1 MRVIDVHLHLD
12 IEDKNRKSVLFLN
25 KPEFTKE
32 KLLAEMK
39 EADVERAIFNTADSV
54 GDGIE
59 CPVYPT
65 PIRMYDALEYVKD
78 TSSLSLIQ
86 GINPNSIPKNALK
99 NTEEALR
106 NGKIVGF
113 KVLSGYSHFYP
124 QDKVYHKFY
133 ELAVKYDVPVM
144 FHTGEVYDPEG
155 IALAKY
161 AHPIH
166 IDEVA
171 VKFRKMKI
179 IMAHLGNPWMR
190 DAAMVLNKNP
200 NVYADLSGFFVDN
213 VPKDS
218 PALVSELQFVL
229 EYVSAPHKFLYGTD
243 WPLVGMKEY
252 FRFMKKVV
260 PSSFRK
266 NVFYSNAR
274 ELFQLH

>member
-39 EADVERAIFNTADSV
+39 EAGVERAIFNTADSV

-59 CPVYPT
+59 CPAYPT

-78 TSSLSLIQ
+78 TSSLSLIP
-86 GINPNSIPKNALK
+86 GINPNNIPKNALK

-144 FHTGEVYDPEG
+144 FHTGDLNDPEG
-155 IALAKY
+155 LTLAKY
-161 AHPIH
+161 SHPLH
-166 IDEVA
+166 LDEVA

-179 IMAHLGNPWMR
+179 VIAHLGNPWIR
-190 DAAMVLNKNP
+190 DAAFVINKNP

-213 VPKDS
+213 VPRSS
-218 PALVSELQFVL
+218 PAIASEIRFAM
-229 EYVSAPHKFLYGTD
+229 EYVDNAEKFLYGTD
-243 WPLVGMKEY
+243 WPLVHMKDY
-252 FRFMKKVV
+252 LGFMRKVV
-260 PSSFRK
+260 PSMDRSRI
-266 NVFYSNAR
+266 FYSNAK
-274 ELFQLH
+274 ELFRL